1 MWVNKLSECWLPH
14 FIIWLKMLQL
24 PGSSVRLLLLH
35 ELLELSPEGL
45 VLGPA

>member
-24 PGSSVRLLLLH
+24 PGSSVRLLLLR